1 MTEVHYQTIDDFIQ
15 KSTVTDDRPKEEREK
30 TTTIS
35 RCKKGQD
42 VNLTDT
48 SKRADRS
55 ISPWEIR
62 CLGCTAQNV
71 YE

>member
-1 MTEVHYQTIDDFIQ
+1 MTEAHYQTIDDFIQ

-42 VNLTDT
+42 NRYMQERTDRFLHG
-48 SKRADRS
+48 KY
-55 ISPWEIR
+55 
-62 CLGCTAQNV
+62 V
-71 YE
+71 V